1 MRINFLR
8 SKAMSAGACNPNP
21 RDYCSNTS
29 PKRSTAHSV
38 RPCQRNDSAKAPNP
52 TIERDARKSG
62 ARPSL
67 RTSYGTSH
75 SSGDQVR
82 KLTKCSVLCA
92 VAHLLFGCAGNQ
104 PSSVPQLGNVPIGA
118 SLAKGQL
125 QEIHL
130 LSIDESRSLK
140 DNIWISGKGYA
151 KVNGGSAV
159 YFRNI
164 RWQVR
169 VRQRFFLRS
178 PDAIVSYRRVPYNCV
193 FEADAV
199 RRWRPSGCVR

>member
-125 QEIHL
+125 QEIELPVSSCAEL
-130 LSIDESRSLK
+130 LPNPIPGGKTLAIVGIRRSRLGRKRSRWTQNL
-140 DNIWISGKGYA
+140 YA
-151 KVNGGSAV
+151 RGSAL
-159 YFRNI
+159 
-164 RWQVR
+164 
-169 VRQRFFLRS
+169 LR
-178 PDAIVSYRRVPYNCV
+178 
-193 FEADAV
+193 E
-199 RRWRPSGCVR
+199 

>member
-1 MRINFLR
+1 
-8 SKAMSAGACNPNP
+8 
-21 RDYCSNTS
+21 
-29 PKRSTAHSV
+29 
-38 RPCQRNDSAKAPNP
+38 
-52 TIERDARKSG
+52 
-62 ARPSL
+62 
-67 RTSYGTSH
+67 
-75 SSGDQVR
+75 VR

-140 DNIWISGKGYA
+140 DNIWISRKGYA

-159 YFRNI
+159 YFWNSTTPPQLEI
-164 RWQVR
+164 ELPVSSCAE
-169 VRQRFFLRS
+169 LL
-178 PDAIVSYRRVPYNCV
+178 PNPIPGGKTLAIVGIRRS
-193 FEADAV
+193 
-199 RRWRPSGCVR
+199 RLGRKRSRWTQNLYARGSALLRE